1 MTANT
6 TLTLKSVF
14 TDTRENTNFTITAH
28 DTEKKL
34 YILKSDKTV
43 RKVAEKSFKELVN
56 KGIYKAVETKQ
67 STAKQ
72 SKIPCTVK
80 ANKTVNSEI
89 TESFKE
95 YVAQLVKSP
104 YSCKWEQNKKKLIIL
119 YTDKKTA
126 KTRNITELF
135 YKSRFDTVTAFIREA
150 ELMQNIDYDKSI
162 ADSNKE
168 RGYNFFIEKLVC
180 AKFTESK
187 DGIKDFIETLCKNH
201 TATLKA

>member
-1 MTANT
+1 MMTNN
-6 TLTLKSVF
+6 TLTLTSAF
-14 TDTRENTNFTITAH
+14 IDTRENTVFTITAH

-34 YILKSDKTV
+34 FILKNDKTV
-43 RKVAEKSFKELVN
+43 RKVAEKSFKELIN
-56 KGIYKAVETKQ
+56 KGIYKAVEAKQ
-67 STAKQ
+67 TAKK

-80 ANKTVNSEI
+80 ADKTANSAT

-95 YVAQLVKSP
+95 YVAELVKSP

-135 YKSRFDTVTAFIREA
+135 YKSRFDTVTAFIRET
-150 ELMQNIDYDKSI
+150 ELMQNIAYD
-162 ADSNKE
+162 AELAQSNKE

-180 AKFTESK
+180 EKYTESNK
-187 DGIKDFIETLCKNH
+187 GIKEFIETLCKNH